1 MLAEP
6 RRAAGTSSVPI
17 PKTVAI
23 PTSLSEVNKRLRE
36 KPVPTQDNKPQA
48 ESRPQEIKSREPFDT
63 GKVQAALEDI
73 IYSFRE
79 EGKNMEISILR
90 QPFEVSGEKV
100 VFFLSG
106 DIQKD
111 LFLKIRQ
118 EVTLL
123 IREALKNHHT
133 DLGYE
138 IREDAVSPS
147 RKLYTSTD
155 KLNYLREKSP
165 ALKELQQRFGL
176 ETDF

>member
-1 MLAEP
+1 
-6 RRAAGTSSVPI
+6 
-17 PKTVAI
+17 
-23 PTSLSEVNKRLRE
+23 
-36 KPVPTQDNKPQA
+36 
-48 ESRPQEIKSREPFDT
+48 
-63 GKVQAALEDI
+63 
-73 IYSFRE
+73 
-79 EGKNMEISILR
+79 MEISILR
-90 QPFEVSGEKV
+90 QPFEVTGEKM

-106 DIQKD
+106 EIQKD

-123 IREALKNHHT
+123 IRERLKNHKV
-133 DLGYE
+133 DLSFE

>member
-1 MLAEP
+1 MN
-6 RRAAGTSSVPI
+6 RRL
-17 PKTVAI
+17 K
-23 PTSLSEVNKRLRE
+23 E
-36 KPVPTQDNKPQA
+36 KPAPTNEPEGKSDVETPISNEAKP
-48 ESRPQEIKSREPFDT
+48 REPFNVSV
-63 GKVQAALEDI
+63 VQAALEDI
-73 IYSFRE
+73 IYTFKQQ
-79 EGKNMEISILR
+79 GKNMEISILR

-100 VFFLSG
+100 VFLLSG

-123 IREALKNHHT
+123 IRESLKNHKA
-133 DLGYE
+133 DLSFE
-138 IREDAVSPS
+138 IKEDAVSAAQ
-147 RKLYTSTD
+147 KLYTSTD

>member
-1 MLAEP
+1 M
-6 RRAAGTSSVPI
+6 
-17 PKTVAI
+17 
-23 PTSLSEVNKRLRE
+23 
-36 KPVPTQDNKPQA
+36 
-48 ESRPQEIKSREPFDT
+48 
-63 GKVQAALEDI
+63 EDI

-123 IREALKNHHT
+123 VREALKNHHT